1 MKITVDTDQ
10 VAGLKKE
17 GDKILF
23 SSEGE
28 AVIVKLLE
36 LSSLVNDAIQDV
48 KLQLEKSALELDPNF
63 VSIQGDEIKV
73 AYRAF
78 GVRYKIDPQYVS
90 QLPKDLYE
98 TRVSYGPNVKA
109 IDAYVDE
116 KGALP
121 LGIDTPERPKKISIT
136 TKKGGDDEK
145 DSE

>member
-17 GDKILF
+17 GDKILISQDGESVILKLF
-23 SSEGE
+23 ELQDLIEG
-28 AVIVKLLE
+28 
-36 LSSLVNDAIQDV
+36 AIKDV
-48 KLQLEKSALELDPNF
+48 KSQIEKSALELDPNF

-73 AYRAF
+73 AYRSF

-90 QLPKDLYE
+90 QLPKELYE
-98 TRVSYGPNVKA
+98 TRVSYGANVKA

-121 LGIDTPERPKKISIT
+121 LGIETPERPKKISIT
-136 TKKGGDDEK
+136 TKKGGSDEK